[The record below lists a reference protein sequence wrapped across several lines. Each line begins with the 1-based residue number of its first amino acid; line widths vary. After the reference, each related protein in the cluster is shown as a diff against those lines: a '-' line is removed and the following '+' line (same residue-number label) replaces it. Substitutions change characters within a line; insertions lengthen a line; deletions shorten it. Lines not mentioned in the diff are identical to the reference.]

1 MQNSVRMG
9 VRVKIE
15 LPQVGES
22 VTEGVIG
29 KWLKRVGDSVEKY
42 DPLVEV
48 VTDKVNMEMP
58 SPVSGVLTHILA
70 QEGETVP
77 MGAPIAEIEVE
88 GEVPDQPDPSAP
100 TAAGTRARIGHPRG
114 HHRRA
119 AQGRRPRRP
128 HRLRRRAKRARVPA
142 APVSPA
148 ACCRRHR
155 AAPHQSAPTQ
165 AILARG
171 HAPGRRAQPRPLAA
185 GGHRHRGPRH
195 QEGRAPPPRVRARRR
210 YRARCARAG
219 GLTAEPAPQEDET
232 RLPLTPTRRLIA
244 ANMTRSA
251 TEIPQAWSITE
262 LDVSGLVARR
272 EALKDGFR
280 EREGVNLTYLP
291 FVLKA
296 VAEALKENPL
306 VNSSWDADAVIL
318 KRRINIGIAVAAPA
332 GLIVPVLHDADALSV
347 SGLARRLD
355 DLTRRARA
363 GELTLDGVQGGTFT
377 LNNTGALGSVASQPI
392 INHGQAAI
400 LTTEAIVKRPVV
412 VGDGIAIRSMMNIC
426 FTFDHRIMDGAE
438 ASAFT
443 NSVKHRLEAIGPQTG
458 VY

>member
-1 MQNSVRMG
+1 MRLAEEHNLDLSLLEG
-9 VRVKIE
+9 TGIGGRVTK
-15 LPQVGES
+15 
-22 VTEGVIG
+22 
-29 KWLKRVGDSVEKY
+29 KD
-42 DPLVEV
+42 
-48 VTDKVNMEMP
+48 
-58 SPVSGVLTHILA
+58 VLRHL
-70 QEGETVP
+70 E
-77 MGAPIAEIEVE
+77 
-88 GEVPDQPDPSAP
+88 SAP
-100 TAAGTRARIGHPRG
+100 AA
-114 HHRRA
+114 
-119 AQGRRPRRP
+119 
-128 HRLRRRAKRARVPA
+128 V
-142 APVSPA
+142 
-148 ACCRRHR
+148 
-155 AAPHQSAPTQ
+155 SAPGS
-165 AILARG
+165 I
-171 HAPGRRAQPRPLAA
+171 
-185 GGHRHRGPRH
+185 
-195 QEGRAPPPRVRARRR
+195 APP
-210 YRARCARAG
+210 
-219 GLTAEPAPQEDET
+219 AEPAPQEDET

-280 EREGVNLTYLP
+280 DREGVNLTYLP

-296 VAEALKENPL
+296 VAEALKECPL
-306 VNSSWDADAVIL
+306 VNSSWGEDAIIL

-363 GELTLDGVQGGTFT
+363 GELTLDEVQGGTFT

-392 INHGQAAI
+392 INHPQAAI
-400 LTTEAIVKRPVV
+400 LTTEAIVRRPVV

-443 NSVKHRLEAIGPQTG
+443 NAVKHRLEAIGPDTG

>member
-1 MQNSVRMG
+1 MIV
-9 VRVKIE
+9 E

-29 KWLKRVGDSVEKY
+29 KWLRRVGDSVEKY

-88 GEVPDQPDPSAP
+88 GEVPVQPEPSAP
-100 TAAGTRARIGHPRG
+100 AAPESRAAPTPPAGTTGVLLKDVAPVGPTG
-114 HHRRA
+114 S
-119 AQGRRPRRP
+119 GG
-128 HRLRRRAKRARVPA
+128 VPTAPESQA
-142 APVSPA
+142 APVAPQTVLET
-148 ACCRRHR
+148 
-155 AAPHQSAPTQ
+155 AAPAPSARQ
-165 AILARG
+165 R
-171 HAPGRRAQPRPLAA
+171 Q
-185 GGHRHRGPRH
+185 
-195 QEGRAPPPRVRARRR
+195 RRR
-210 YRARCARAG
+210 YSPVVMRLAEEHDLDLSILQGTGIG
-219 GLTAEPAPQEDET
+219 GRVTKKDVLRHLEAAPPAVAEPVVPAPATPQSDES

-262 LDVSGLVARR
+262 VDVSGLVARR
-272 EALKDGFR
+272 EALKEGFR

-306 VNSSWDADAVIL
+306 VNSSWAEDAIIL
-318 KRRINIGIAVAAPA
+318 KRRINIGVAVAAPA

-355 DLTRRARA
+355 DLTRRARG
-363 GELTLDGVQGGTFT
+363 GELALDDVQGGTFT

-392 INHGQAAI
+392 INHPQAAI
-400 LTTEAIVKRPVV
+400 LTTEAIVRRPAV
-412 VGDGIAIRSMMNIC
+412 VGDGIAIRSVMNIC

-443 NSVKHRLEAIGPQTG
+443 NAVKHRLEAIGPDTG

>member
-1 MQNSVRMG
+1 MG
-9 VRVKIE
+9 VRVRIE

-29 KWLKRVGDSVEKY
+29 KWLRRVGDSVEKY

-88 GEVPDQPDPSAP
+88 GEVTVQPEPSAP
-100 TAAGTRARIGHPRG
+100 AAPEPGAAPTPPAGTTGVLLKDVAPVGPTG
-114 HHRRA
+114 S
-119 AQGRRPRRP
+119 GG
-128 HRLRRRAKRARVPA
+128 VPSVPESQA
-142 APVSPA
+142 APV
-148 ACCRRHR
+148 
-155 AAPHQSAPTQ
+155 APQTVLETTAP
-165 AILARG
+165 
-171 HAPGRRAQPRPLAA
+171 
-185 GGHRHRGPRH
+185 
-195 QEGRAPPPRVRARRR
+195 APPARQRQRRR
-210 YRARCARAG
+210 YSPVVMRLAEEHDLDLSILQGTGIGGRVTKKDVLRHLEACPARRCGAG
-219 GLTAEPAPQEDET
+219 SAPATAQSDES

-262 LDVSGLVARR
+262 VDVSGLVARR
-272 EALKDGFR
+272 EALKEGFR

-306 VNSSWDADAVIL
+306 VNSSWAEDAIIL
-318 KRRINIGIAVAAPA
+318 KRRINIGVAVAAPA

-355 DLTRRARA
+355 DLTRRARG
-363 GELTLDGVQGGTFT
+363 GELALDDVQGGTFT

-392 INHGQAAI
+392 INHPQAAI
-400 LTTEAIVKRPVV
+400 LTTEAIVRRPAV
-412 VGDGIAIRSMMNIC
+412 VGDGIAIRSVMNIC

-443 NSVKHRLEAIGPQTG
+443 NTVKHRLEAIGPDTG

>member
-1 MQNSVRMG
+1 MG
-9 VRVKIE
+9 VRVRIE

-70 QEGETVP
+70 LEGETVP

-88 GEVPDQPDPSAP
+88 GEVPDQPEAAAPAAAP
-100 TAAGTRARIGHPRG
+100 T
-114 HHRRA
+114 
-119 AQGRRPRRP
+119 
-128 HRLRRRAKRARVPA
+128 
-142 APVSPA
+142 PVSPA
-148 ACCRRHR
+148 PAGTTGVLLKDVAPVGPTGSGGVPTVPESPDAP
-155 AAPHQSAPTQ
+155 AAPQVAPVAAAAPTTT
-165 AILARG
+165 
-171 HAPGRRAQPRPLAA
+171 RRQ
-185 GGHRHRGPRH
+185 
-195 QEGRAPPPRVRARRR
+195 RRR
-210 YRARCARAG
+210 YSPVVMRLAEEHNLDLSLLEGTGIG
-219 GLTAEPAPQEDET
+219 GRVTKKDVLRHLESAPAAVTAPGPIAPPAEPAPQEDET

-272 EALKDGFR
+272 EALKDGLR

-296 VAEALKENPL
+296 VAESLKENPL

-363 GELTLDGVQGGTFT
+363 GELTLDEVQGGTFT
-377 LNNTGALGSVASQPI
+377 LNNTGALGSIASQPI
-392 INHGQAAI
+392 INHPQAAI

-412 VGDGIAIRSMMNIC
+412 VGDGIAIRSIMNIC

-443 NSVKHRLEAIGPQTG
+443 NAVKHRLEAIGPDTG

>member
-1 MQNSVRMG
+1 MR
-9 VRVKIE
+9 IE

-29 KWLKRVGDSVEKY
+29 KWLKSVGDSVEKY

-88 GEVPDQPDPSAP
+88 GEAPAQPEPSAP
-100 TAAGTRARIGHPRG
+100 
-114 HHRRA
+114 
-119 AQGRRPRRP
+119 
-128 HRLRRRAKRARVPA
+128 A
-142 APVSPA
+142 APEP
-148 ACCRRHR
+148 
-155 AAPHQSAPTQ
+155 
-165 AILARG
+165 
-171 HAPGRRAQPRPLAA
+171 
-185 GGHRHRGPRH
+185 
-195 QEGRAPPPRVRARRR
+195 APPPVAPAGATGVLLKKVAPVGPTGSGGVPGVPESQPAASAPQPAAAATAPPATSQRRRRR
-210 YRARCARAG
+210 YSPVVMRLAEEHNLDLSLVEGAG
-219 GLTAEPAPQEDET
+219 IGGRVTKKDVLRHLEAAPAAVSEPPAPATGTPQADES

-244 ANMTRSA
+244 ANMMRSA

-262 LDVSGLVARR
+262 VDVSGLVARR

-306 VNSSWDADAVIL
+306 VNSSWDGDAIIL
-318 KRRINIGIAVAAPA
+318 KRRVNIGIAVAAPA

-347 SGLARRLD
+347 SGIARRLD

-363 GELTLDGVQGGTFT
+363 GGLTLDDVQGGTFT

-392 INHGQAAI
+392 INHPQAAI
-400 LTTEAIVKRPVV
+400 LTTEAIVRRPAV

-443 NSVKHRLEAIGPQTG
+443 NAVKHRIETIGPDTG

>member
-1 MQNSVRMG
+1 MR
-9 VRVKIE
+9 IE

-88 GEVPDQPDPSAP
+88 GEVPEPSAP
-100 TAAGTRARIGHPRG
+100 AAPAAPEPAPVPSAPAGTTGVLLKDVAPVGPTG
-114 HHRRA
+114 SGGA
-119 AQGRRPRRP
+119 PTAPES
-128 HRLRRRAKRARVPA
+128 PA
-142 APVSPA
+142 APVAPQPVAAAAPPA
-148 ACCRRHR
+148 AQR
-155 AAPHQSAPTQ
+155 Q
-165 AILARG
+165 
-171 HAPGRRAQPRPLAA
+171 
-185 GGHRHRGPRH
+185 
-195 QEGRAPPPRVRARRR
+195 RRR
-210 YRARCARAG
+210 YSPVVMRLVEEHSLDLSLLEGTGIG
-219 GLTAEPAPQEDET
+219 GRVTKKDVLRHLESAPAAVSAPAAPAPVAAPLPAPQEDET

-244 ANMTRSA
+244 AHMTRSA

-272 EALKDGFR
+272 EALKEGFR

-306 VNSSWDADAVIL
+306 VNSSWDGDAIIL
-318 KRRINIGIAVAAPA
+318 KRRINIGVAVAAPA
-332 GLIVPVLHDADALSV
+332 GLIVPVLHDADTLSV

-363 GELTLDGVQGGTFT
+363 GELTLDEVQGGTFT
-377 LNNTGALGSVASQPI
+377 LNNTGALGSIASQPI
-392 INHGQAAI
+392 INHPQAAI

-412 VGDGIAIRSMMNIC
+412 VGDGIAIRSVMNIC

-443 NSVKHRLEAIGPQTG
+443 NAVKQRLEAIGPDTG

>member
-1 MQNSVRMG
+1 MG
-9 VRVKIE
+9 VRVRIE

-29 KWLKRVGDSVEKY
+29 KWLRRVGDSVEKY

-88 GEVPDQPDPSAP
+88 GEVPSQPE
-100 TAAGTRARIGHPRG
+100 
-114 HHRRA
+114 
-119 AQGRRPRRP
+119 
-128 HRLRRRAKRARVPA
+128 PA
-142 APVSPA
+142 APA
-148 ACCRRHR
+148 APEPR
-155 AAPHQSAPTQ
+155 AAPTPPAGTTGVLLKDVAPVGPTGSGGVPSVPESQ
-165 AILARG
+165 AAPVAPQPVLATA
-171 HAPGRRAQPRPLAA
+171 AP
-185 GGHRHRGPRH
+185 
-195 QEGRAPPPRVRARRR
+195 APPARQRQRRR
-210 YRARCARAG
+210 YSPVVMRLAEEHDLDLSILQGTGIG
-219 GLTAEPAPQEDET
+219 GRVTKKDVLRHLEAAPPAVAEPVVPAPATPQSDES

-262 LDVSGLVARR
+262 VDVSGLVARR
-272 EALKDGFR
+272 EALKEGFR

-306 VNSSWDADAVIL
+306 VNSSWAEDAIIL
-318 KRRINIGIAVAAPA
+318 KRRINIGVAVAAPA
-332 GLIVPVLHDADALSV
+332 GLIVPVLHDADDLSV

-363 GELTLDGVQGGTFT
+363 GELALDDVQGGTFT

-392 INHGQAAI
+392 INHPQAAI

-443 NSVKHRLEAIGPQTG
+443 NAVKHRLEAIGSDTG

>member
-1 MQNSVRMG
+1 MR
-9 VRVKIE
+9 IE

-70 QEGETVP
+70 HEGETVP

-88 GEVPDQPDPSAP
+88 GEVPAQPE
-100 TAAGTRARIGHPRG
+100 
-114 HHRRA
+114 
-119 AQGRRPRRP
+119 
-128 HRLRRRAKRARVPA
+128 PA
-142 APVSPA
+142 AP
-148 ACCRRHR
+148 
-155 AAPHQSAPTQ
+155 AAPEPTPAPVGTTGV
-165 AILARG
+165 LLKDV
-171 HAPGRRAQPRPLAA
+171 APVGPTGS
-185 GGHRHRGPRH
+185 GGVPT
-195 QEGRAPPPRVRARRR
+195 PPPSDLQEIPSPSRGKVRACPVLDTGMGVSASSGKEQRQRRR
-210 YRARCARAG
+210 YSPVVMRLAEEHNLDLSLLEGTGIG
-219 GLTAEPAPQEDET
+219 GRVTKKDVLRHLEATPAAVTAPTEPTSIAAPQQDET

-306 VNSSWDADAVIL
+306 VNSSWGEDAIIL
-318 KRRINIGIAVAAPA
+318 KRRVNIGVAVAAPA
-332 GLIVPVLHDADALSV
+332 GLIVPVIHDADALSV

-363 GELTLDGVQGGTFT
+363 GKLSLDEVQGGTFT

-392 INHGQAAI
+392 INHPQAAI
-400 LTTEAIVKRPVV
+400 LTTEAIVRRPVV
-412 VGDGIAIRSMMNIC
+412 VGDGIAIRSMMNVC
-426 FTFDHRIMDGAE
+426 FTFDHRILDGAE

-443 NSVKHRLEAIGPQTG
+443 NAVKQRLEAIGLHTG

>member
-1 MQNSVRMG
+1 MR
-9 VRVKIE
+9 IE

-88 GEVPDQPDPSAP
+88 GEAPAQPVPSAP
-100 TAAGTRARIGHPRG
+100 AAPEPAPPPVAPAGATGVLLKNVAPVGPTGSGGVPGVPESQPAASAPQPAAAATAPPATS
-114 HHRRA
+114 
-119 AQGRRPRRP
+119 Q
-128 HRLRRRAKRARVPA
+128 RRRRRYSPVVMRLAEEHNLDLSLVEGAGIGGRVTKKDVLRHLEAAPAAVSEPA
-142 APVSPA
+142 APAPTPA
-148 ACCRRHR
+148 A
-155 AAPHQSAPTQ
+155 
-165 AILARG
+165 
-171 HAPGRRAQPRPLAA
+171 
-185 GGHRHRGPRH
+185 
-195 QEGRAPPPRVRARRR
+195 
-210 YRARCARAG
+210 
-219 GLTAEPAPQEDET
+219 APQEDET

-244 ANMTRSA
+244 ANMMRSA

-262 LDVSGLVARR
+262 VDVSGLVARR

-306 VNSSWDADAVIL
+306 VNSSWDGDAITL
-318 KRRINIGIAVAAPA
+318 KRRVNIGIAVAAPA

-347 SGLARRLD
+347 SGIARRLD

-363 GELTLDGVQGGTFT
+363 GELALEDVQGGTFT

-392 INHGQAAI
+392 INYPQAAI
-400 LTTEAIVKRPVV
+400 LTTEAIGKRPAV

-438 ASAFT
+438 ASSFT
-443 NSVKHRLEAIGPQTG
+443 NAVKHRIETIGPDTG

>member
-1 MQNSVRMG
+1 MIV
-9 VRVKIE
+9 E

-29 KWLKRVGDSVEKY
+29 KWLRRVGDSVEKY

-88 GEVPDQPDPSAP
+88 GEVPAQTEPSAP
-100 TAAGTRARIGHPRG
+100 AAPEPRAAPTPPAGTTGVLLKDVAPVGPTG
-114 HHRRA
+114 S
-119 AQGRRPRRP
+119 GG
-128 HRLRRRAKRARVPA
+128 VPSVPESQA
-142 APVSPA
+142 APVAPQTVLRTAAPASPA
-148 ACCRRHR
+148 RQR
-155 AAPHQSAPTQ
+155 Q
-165 AILARG
+165 
-171 HAPGRRAQPRPLAA
+171 
-185 GGHRHRGPRH
+185 
-195 QEGRAPPPRVRARRR
+195 RRR
-210 YRARCARAG
+210 YSPVVMRLAQEHDLDLSILQGTGIGDRVTKKDVLRHLEAAPPAV
-219 GLTAEPAPQEDET
+219 AEPVAPAPATPQSDET
-232 RLPLTPTRRLIA
+232 RLAITPTRRLIA

-262 LDVSGLVARR
+262 VDVSGLVARR
-272 EALKDGFR
+272 EALKEGFR

-306 VNSSWDADAVIL
+306 VNSSWAEDAIIL
-318 KRRINIGIAVAAPA
+318 KRRINIGVAVAAPA
-332 GLIVPVLHDADALSV
+332 GLIVPVLRDADALSV

-363 GELTLDGVQGGTFT
+363 GELALDDVQGGTFT
-377 LNNTGALGSVASQPI
+377 LNNTGTLGSVASQPI
-392 INHGQAAI
+392 INHPQAAI
-400 LTTEAIVKRPVV
+400 LTTEAIVRRPAV
-412 VGDGIAIRSMMNIC
+412 VGDGIAIRSVMNIC

-443 NSVKHRLEAIGPQTG
+443 NTVKHRLEAIGPDTG

>member
-1 MQNSVRMG
+1 MR
-9 VRVKIE
+9 IE
-15 LPQVGES
+15 LPPVGES
-22 VTEGVIG
+22 VTESVIG

-88 GEVPDQPDPSAP
+88 DEVPAQPE
-100 TAAGTRARIGHPRG
+100 
-114 HHRRA
+114 
-119 AQGRRPRRP
+119 
-128 HRLRRRAKRARVPA
+128 PA
-142 APVSPA
+142 AP
-148 ACCRRHR
+148 
-155 AAPHQSAPTQ
+155 AAPAGTTGILLKDVAPVGPT
-165 AILARG
+165 G
-171 HAPGRRAQPRPLAA
+171 S
-185 GGHRHRGPRH
+185 GGVPT
-195 QEGRAPPPRVRARRR
+195 PPPSDLQEIPSPSRGKVRMGVSASSGKEQGKRRR
-210 YRARCARAG
+210 YSPVVMRLAEEHNLDLSLLEGTGIG
-219 GLTAEPAPQEDET
+219 GRVTKKDVLRHLEAAPAAPAPATAPLEDET

-244 ANMTRSA
+244 ANMMRSA

-262 LDVSGLVARR
+262 VDVSGLVARR

-306 VNSSWDADAVIL
+306 VNSSWDGDAIIL
-318 KRRINIGIAVAAPA
+318 KMRINIGIAVAAPA

-347 SGLARRLD
+347 SGIARRLD

-363 GELTLDGVQGGTFT
+363 GELTLDEVQGGTFT

-392 INHGQAAI
+392 INHPQAAI

-443 NSVKHRLEAIGPQTG
+443 NAVKHRLEAIGPGTG

>member
-1 MQNSVRMG
+1 MIV
-9 VRVKIE
+9 E

-29 KWLKRVGDSVEKY
+29 KWLRRVGDSVEKY

-88 GEVPDQPDPSAP
+88 GEVPVQPEPSAP
-100 TAAGTRARIGHPRG
+100 AAPEPRAAPTPPAGTTGVLLKDVAPVGPTG
-114 HHRRA
+114 S
-119 AQGRRPRRP
+119 GG
-128 HRLRRRAKRARVPA
+128 VPSVPESLA
-142 APVSPA
+142 APV
-148 ACCRRHR
+148 
-155 AAPHQSAPTQ
+155 APQTVLETAVSAPP
-165 AILARG
+165 ARQ
-171 HAPGRRAQPRPLAA
+171 RQ
-185 GGHRHRGPRH
+185 
-195 QEGRAPPPRVRARRR
+195 RRR
-210 YRARCARAG
+210 YSPVVMRLAEEHNLDISLLEGTGIG
-219 GLTAEPAPQEDET
+219 GRVTKKDVLHHLEAAPPAVVEPVAPAPATPQSDAS
-232 RLPLTPTRRLIA
+232 RLPITPTRRLIA

-262 LDVSGLVARR
+262 VDVSGLVARR
-272 EALKDGFR
+272 EALKEGFR

-291 FVLKA
+291 FVLNA

-306 VNSSWDADAVIL
+306 VNSSWAEDAIIL
-318 KRRINIGIAVAAPA
+318 KRRINIGVAVAAPA
-332 GLIVPVLHDADALSV
+332 GLIVPVLHDADDLSV

-363 GELTLDGVQGGTFT
+363 GELALDDVQGGTFT

-392 INHGQAAI
+392 INHPQAAI

-443 NSVKHRLEAIGPQTG
+443 NTVKHRLEAIGPDTG

>member
-1 MQNSVRMG
+1 MR
-9 VRVKIE
+9 IE

-29 KWLKRVGDSVEKY
+29 KWLKSVGDSVEKY

-88 GEVPDQPDPSAP
+88 DELPAQPDPSAP
-100 TAAGTRARIGHPRG
+100 AAPEPAPAPSAPAGTTGVLLKDVAPVGPTG
-114 HHRRA
+114 SGGVPSA
-119 AQGRRPRRP
+119 PESQ
-128 HRLRRRAKRARVPA
+128 PA
-142 APVSPA
+142 ASAPQPA
-148 ACCRRHR
+148 AAF
-155 AAPHQSAPTQ
+155 AAPPANGQRQ
-165 AILARG
+165 
-171 HAPGRRAQPRPLAA
+171 
-185 GGHRHRGPRH
+185 
-195 QEGRAPPPRVRARRR
+195 RRR
-210 YRARCARAG
+210 YSPVVMRLAEQHSLDLSLLEGTGIG
-219 GLTAEPAPQEDET
+219 GRVTKKDVLRHLEAAPAAVTEPAAASEPSASAQASEPQADES

-244 ANMTRSA
+244 ANMKRSA

-262 LDVSGLVARR
+262 VDVSGLVARR

-306 VNSSWDADAVIL
+306 VNSSWGEDAIIL
-318 KRRINIGIAVAAPA
+318 KRRVNIGIAVAAPA

-347 SGLARRLD
+347 SGLARGLD
-355 DLTRRARA
+355 ELTRRARA
-363 GELTLDGVQGGTFT
+363 GELTLDEVQGGTFT

-392 INHGQAAI
+392 INPGQAAI

-443 NSVKHRLEAIGPQTG
+443 NAVKHRLEAIGPDTG

>member
-1 MQNSVRMG
+1 MG
-9 VRVKIE
+9 VRVRIE

-29 KWLKRVGDSVEKY
+29 KWLRRVGDSVEKY

-88 GEVPDQPDPSAP
+88 GEVPSQPE
-100 TAAGTRARIGHPRG
+100 
-114 HHRRA
+114 
-119 AQGRRPRRP
+119 
-128 HRLRRRAKRARVPA
+128 PA
-142 APVSPA
+142 APAAPEPRAAPTPPAGTTGVLLKDVAPVGPTGSGGVPSVPESQAAPVAPQTVLETTAPAPPARQRQRRRYSPVVMRLAQEHDLDLSILQGTGIGGRVTKKDVLRHLEASPA
-148 ACCRRHR
+148 A
-155 AAPHQSAPTQ
+155 
-165 AILARG
+165 
-171 HAPGRRAQPRPLAA
+171 
-185 GGHRHRGPRH
+185 
-195 QEGRAPPPRVRARRR
+195 V
-210 YRARCARAG
+210 
-219 GLTAEPAPQEDET
+219 AEPVAPATAQSDET
-232 RLPLTPTRRLIA
+232 RLPITPTRRLIA

-262 LDVSGLVARR
+262 VDVSGLVARR
-272 EALKDGFR
+272 EALKEGFR

-291 FVLKA
+291 FVLNA

-306 VNSSWDADAVIL
+306 VNSSWAEDAIIL
-318 KRRINIGIAVAAPA
+318 KRRINIGVAVAAPA
-332 GLIVPVLHDADALSV
+332 GLIVPVLHDADDLSV

-363 GELTLDGVQGGTFT
+363 GELALDDVQGGTFT

-392 INHGQAAI
+392 INHPQAAI

-443 NSVKHRLEAIGPQTG
+443 NAVKYRLEAIGSDTG

>member
-1 MQNSVRMG
+1 MG
-9 VRVKIE
+9 VRVRIE

-29 KWLKRVGDSVEKY
+29 KWLRRVGDSVEKY

-88 GEVPDQPDPSAP
+88 GEVPVQPEPSAP
-100 TAAGTRARIGHPRG
+100 PPEPRAAPTPPAGTTGVLLKDVAPVGPTG
-114 HHRRA
+114 S
-119 AQGRRPRRP
+119 GG
-128 HRLRRRAKRARVPA
+128 VPSAPESQA
-142 APVSPA
+142 APVAPQPEL
-148 ACCRRHR
+148 RT
-155 AAPHQSAPTQ
+155 AAPAPSARQ
-165 AILARG
+165 R
-171 HAPGRRAQPRPLAA
+171 Q
-185 GGHRHRGPRH
+185 
-195 QEGRAPPPRVRARRR
+195 RRR
-210 YRARCARAG
+210 YSPVVMRLAEEHDLDLSILQGTGIG
-219 GLTAEPAPQEDET
+219 GRVTKKDVLRHLEAAPPAVVEPVAPAPATPQSDES

-262 LDVSGLVARR
+262 VDVSGLVARR
-272 EALKDGFR
+272 EALKEGFR

-306 VNSSWDADAVIL
+306 VNSSWAEDAIIL
-318 KRRINIGIAVAAPA
+318 KRRINIGVAVAAPA

-363 GELTLDGVQGGTFT
+363 GELALDDVQGGTFT
-377 LNNTGALGSVASQPI
+377 LNNTGTLGSVASQPI
-392 INHGQAAI
+392 INHPQAAI
-400 LTTEAIVKRPVV
+400 LTTEAIVRRPAV
-412 VGDGIAIRSMMNIC
+412 VGDGIAIRSVMNIC

-443 NSVKHRLEAIGPQTG
+443 NAVKHRLEVIGPDTG

>member
-1 MQNSVRMG
+1 MG
-9 VRVKIE
+9 VRVRIE

-88 GEVPDQPDPSAP
+88 GEVPVQPEPSAP
-100 TAAGTRARIGHPRG
+100 AAPEPRAAPTPPAGTTGVLLKDVAPVGPTG
-114 HHRRA
+114 S
-119 AQGRRPRRP
+119 GG
-128 HRLRRRAKRARVPA
+128 VPSAPESQA
-142 APVSPA
+142 APVAPQPELRTTAPA
-148 ACCRRHR
+148 S
-155 AAPHQSAPTQ
+155 SARQ
-165 AILARG
+165 R
-171 HAPGRRAQPRPLAA
+171 Q
-185 GGHRHRGPRH
+185 
-195 QEGRAPPPRVRARRR
+195 RRR
-210 YRARCARAG
+210 YSPVVMRLAEEHDLDLSILQGTGIG
-219 GLTAEPAPQEDET
+219 GRVTKKDVLRHLEAAPPAVVEPVAPAPATPQSDES

-262 LDVSGLVARR
+262 VDVSGLVARR
-272 EALKDGFR
+272 EALKEGFR

-291 FVLKA
+291 FVLKV

-306 VNSSWDADAVIL
+306 VNSSWAEDAIIL
-318 KRRINIGIAVAAPA
+318 KRRINIGVAVAAPA
-332 GLIVPVLHDADALSV
+332 GLIVPVLRGADALSV

-363 GELTLDGVQGGTFT
+363 GELTLDDVQCGTFT
-377 LNNTGALGSVASQPI
+377 LNNTGTLGSVASQPI
-392 INHGQAAI
+392 INHPQAAI
-400 LTTEAIVKRPVV
+400 LTTEAIVRRPAV
-412 VGDGIAIRSMMNIC
+412 VGDGIAIRSVMNIC

-443 NSVKHRLEAIGPQTG
+443 NAVKHRLEVIGPDTG

>member
-1 MQNSVRMG
+1 MR
-9 VRVKIE
+9 IE

-88 GEVPDQPDPSAP
+88 DEAPAHPEPAAPAAPESAPAPAAPAGTTGVLLKDVAPVGPTGSGGVPSAP
-100 TAAGTRARIGHPRG
+100 ES
-114 HHRRA
+114 
-119 AQGRRPRRP
+119 Q
-128 HRLRRRAKRARVPA
+128 PA
-142 APVSPA
+142 ASAPRPA
-148 ACCRRHR
+148 AVA
-155 AAPHQSAPTQ
+155 AAPPATNQRQ
-165 AILARG
+165 
-171 HAPGRRAQPRPLAA
+171 
-185 GGHRHRGPRH
+185 
-195 QEGRAPPPRVRARRR
+195 RRR
-210 YRARCARAG
+210 YSPVVVRLAEEHNLDLSLLEGTGIG
-219 GLTAEPAPQEDET
+219 GRVTKKDVLRHLEAAPAAITEPVAPAPVAAPLEDET
-232 RLPLTPTRRLIA
+232 RLPVTPTRRLIA

-262 LDVSGLVARR
+262 VDVSGLVARR

-306 VNSSWDADAVIL
+306 VNSSWDEDTIVL
-318 KRRINIGIAVAAPA
+318 KRRVNIGIAVAAPA

-347 SGLARRLD
+347 SGLTRRLD

-363 GELTLDGVQGGTFT
+363 GELTLDEVHGGTFT

-392 INHGQAAI
+392 INPGQAAI

-443 NSVKHRLEAIGPQTG
+443 NAVKHRLEATGPQTG

>member
-1 MQNSVRMG
+1 MG
-9 VRVKIE
+9 VRVRIE

-77 MGAPIAEIEVE
+77 MGAPIAEIEIE
-88 GEVPDQPDPSAP
+88 GEVPDQPE
-100 TAAGTRARIGHPRG
+100 
-114 HHRRA
+114 
-119 AQGRRPRRP
+119 
-128 HRLRRRAKRARVPA
+128 PA
-142 APVSPA
+142 APATAPEPALPPAAPAGTTGVLLKDVAPVGPTGSGGVPSVPESPA
-148 ACCRRHR
+148 AP
-155 AAPHQSAPTQ
+155 AAP
-165 AILARG
+165 
-171 HAPGRRAQPRPLAA
+171 QPVAA
-185 GGHRHRGPRH
+185 AA
-195 QEGRAPPPRVRARRR
+195 APPTARRQRRR
-210 YRARCARAG
+210 YSPVVMRLAEEHNLDLSLLEGTGIG
-219 GLTAEPAPQEDET
+219 GRVTKKDVLRHLESAAAVTAPAAPAPVAAPQEDET

-262 LDVSGLVARR
+262 VDVSGLVARR
-272 EALKDGFR
+272 EALKEGFR
-280 EREGVNLTYLP
+280 DREGVNLTYLP

-296 VAEALKENPL
+296 VAEALKDNPL
-306 VNSSWDADAVIL
+306 VNSSWGEDAVIL
-318 KRRINIGIAVAAPA
+318 KRRVNIGIAVAAPA

-363 GELTLDGVQGGTFT
+363 AELTLDEVQGGTFT

-392 INHGQAAI
+392 INHPQAAI

-412 VGDGIAIRSMMNIC
+412 VGDGIAIRSIMNIC

-443 NSVKHRLEAIGPQTG
+443 NTVKHRLEAIGPQTG

>member
-1 MQNSVRMG
+1 MG
-9 VRVKIE
+9 VRVRIE

-29 KWLKRVGDSVEKY
+29 KWLRCVGDSVEKY

-88 GEVPDQPDPSAP
+88 GEVPVQPEPSAP
-100 TAAGTRARIGHPRG
+100 AAPEPRAAPTPPAGTTGVLLKDVAPVGPTG
-114 HHRRA
+114 S
-119 AQGRRPRRP
+119 GG
-128 HRLRRRAKRARVPA
+128 VPSVPESQA
-142 APVSPA
+142 APVAPQTVLET
-148 ACCRRHR
+148 
-155 AAPHQSAPTQ
+155 AAP
-165 AILARG
+165 
-171 HAPGRRAQPRPLAA
+171 
-185 GGHRHRGPRH
+185 
-195 QEGRAPPPRVRARRR
+195 APPARQRQRRR
-210 YRARCARAG
+210 YSPVVMRLAEEHDLDLSILQGTGIG
-219 GLTAEPAPQEDET
+219 GRVTKKDVLRHLEAAPPAVAEPVVPAPATPQADES

-262 LDVSGLVARR
+262 VDVSGLVARR
-272 EALKDGFR
+272 EALKEGFR

-306 VNSSWDADAVIL
+306 VNSSWAEDAIIL
-318 KRRINIGIAVAAPA
+318 KRRINIGVAVAAPA

-355 DLTRRARA
+355 DLTRRARG
-363 GELTLDGVQGGTFT
+363 GELALDDVQGGTFT

-392 INHGQAAI
+392 INHPQAAI
-400 LTTEAIVKRPVV
+400 LTTEAIVRRPAV

-443 NSVKHRLEAIGPQTG
+443 NAVKHRLEAIGPDTG
-458 VY
+458 V

>member
-1 MQNSVRMG
+1 MR
-9 VRVKIE
+9 IE

-29 KWLKRVGDSVEKY
+29 KWLRRVGDSVEKY

-88 GEVPDQPDPSAP
+88 GEVPTQPETSAPAAPETAPAPPTPAGTTGVLLKDVAPVGPTGSGGVPSAP
-100 TAAGTRARIGHPRG
+100 DS
-114 HHRRA
+114 
-119 AQGRRPRRP
+119 Q
-128 HRLRRRAKRARVPA
+128 A
-142 APVSPA
+142 APVAPQPMLET
-148 ACCRRHR
+148 
-155 AAPHQSAPTQ
+155 AAPAPSARQ
-165 AILARG
+165 R
-171 HAPGRRAQPRPLAA
+171 Q
-185 GGHRHRGPRH
+185 
-195 QEGRAPPPRVRARRR
+195 RRR
-210 YRARCARAG
+210 YSPVVVRLAEEHNLDLSLLEGTGIGGRVTKKDVLRHLETAR
-219 GLTAEPAPQEDET
+219 TAAVEPVAPASATPQADES
-232 RLPLTPTRRLIA
+232 RLPLTPTRRMIA
-244 ANMTRSA
+244 TNMTRSA

-262 LDVSGLVARR
+262 VDVSGLVARR
-272 EALKDGFR
+272 ESLKEGFR

-296 VAEALKENPL
+296 VAESLKENPL
-306 VNSSWDADAVIL
+306 VNSSWAEDAIIL
-318 KRRINIGIAVAAPA
+318 KRRINIGVAVAAPA
-332 GLIVPVLHDADALSV
+332 GLIVPVLRDADELSV

-363 GELTLDGVQGGTFT
+363 GELALDDVQGGTFT

-392 INHGQAAI
+392 INYPQAAI
-400 LTTEAIVKRPVV
+400 LTTEAIVRRPAV

-443 NSVKHRLEAIGPQTG
+443 NAVKQRLEAVGADTG

>member
-1 MQNSVRMG
+1 MG
-9 VRVKIE
+9 VRVRIE

-29 KWLKRVGDSVEKY
+29 KWLRRVGDSVEKY

-88 GEVPDQPDPSAP
+88 GEVPVQTETAAPAAPEPSTATTPPAGTTGVLLKDVAPVGPTGSGGVPSAP
-100 TAAGTRARIGHPRG
+100 ES
-114 HHRRA
+114 
-119 AQGRRPRRP
+119 Q
-128 HRLRRRAKRARVPA
+128 A
-142 APVSPA
+142 APVAPQPEL
-148 ACCRRHR
+148 RT
-155 AAPHQSAPTQ
+155 AAPAPSARQ
-165 AILARG
+165 R
-171 HAPGRRAQPRPLAA
+171 Q
-185 GGHRHRGPRH
+185 
-195 QEGRAPPPRVRARRR
+195 RRR
-210 YRARCARAG
+210 YSPVVMRLAEEHDLDLSILQGTGIG
-219 GLTAEPAPQEDET
+219 GRVTKKDVLRHLEAAPLAVVEPVAPAPTTPQSDES

-262 LDVSGLVARR
+262 VDVSGLVARR
-272 EALKDGFR
+272 EALKEGFR

-306 VNSSWDADAVIL
+306 VNSSWAEDAIIL
-318 KRRINIGIAVAAPA
+318 KRRINIGVAVAAPA

-363 GELTLDGVQGGTFT
+363 GELALDDVQGGTFT
-377 LNNTGALGSVASQPI
+377 LNNTGTLGSVASQPI
-392 INHGQAAI
+392 INHPQAAI
-400 LTTEAIVKRPVV
+400 LTTEAIVRRPVV
-412 VGDGIAIRSMMNIC
+412 VGDGIAIRSVMNIC

-443 NSVKHRLEAIGPQTG
+443 NAVKHRLEVIGPDTG

>member
-1 MQNSVRMG
+1 MG
-9 VRVKIE
+9 VRVRIE

-58 SPVSGVLTHILA
+58 SPVAGVLTHILA

-88 GEVPDQPDPSAP
+88 RRGPRPSLNPRRPPRRNPHRRRPHPPAPPACCLRTSPPSAP
-100 TAAGTRARIGHPRG
+100 PAPAACQASPSPQTA
-114 HHRRA
+114 
-119 AQGRRPRRP
+119 
-128 HRLRRRAKRARVPA
+128 PA
-142 APVSPA
+142 APQ
-148 ACCRRHR
+148 
-155 AAPHQSAPTQ
+155 AAPV
-165 AILARG
+165 
-171 HAPGRRAQPRPLAA
+171 AA
-185 GGHRHRGPRH
+185 
-195 QEGRAPPPRVRARRR
+195 APPATRRQRRR
-210 YRARCARAG
+210 YSPVVMRLAEEHNLDLSLLEGTGIG
-219 GLTAEPAPQEDET
+219 GRVTKKDVLRHLESAPATVTAPAETAPVTAPQEDET

-262 LDVSGLVARR
+262 VDVSNLVARR
-272 EALKDGFR
+272 EALKEGFR

-306 VNSSWDADAVIL
+306 VNSSWDTDAIIL
-318 KRRINIGIAVAAPA
+318 KRRVNIGIAVAAPA

-363 GELTLDGVQGGTFT
+363 GELTLDEVQGGTFT

-392 INHGQAAI
+392 INHPQAAI

-426 FTFDHRIMDGAE
+426 FTFDHRILDGAE
-438 ASAFT
+438 TSAFT
-443 NSVKHRLEAIGPQTG
+443 NAVKHRLEAIGPDYG

>member
-1 MQNSVRMG
+1 MIV
-9 VRVKIE
+9 E

-29 KWLKRVGDSVEKY
+29 KWLRRVGDSVEKY

-88 GEVPDQPDPSAP
+88 GEVTVQPEPSAP
-100 TAAGTRARIGHPRG
+100 AAPEPRAAPTPPAGTTGVLLKDVAPVGPTG
-114 HHRRA
+114 S
-119 AQGRRPRRP
+119 GGVPSV
-128 HRLRRRAKRARVPA
+128 AKSQA
-142 APVSPA
+142 APVAPQPELRTAAPAPPARQRQRRRYSPVVMRLAQEHDLDLSILQGTGIGGRVTKKDVLRHLEASPA
-148 ACCRRHR
+148 A
-155 AAPHQSAPTQ
+155 
-165 AILARG
+165 
-171 HAPGRRAQPRPLAA
+171 
-185 GGHRHRGPRH
+185 
-195 QEGRAPPPRVRARRR
+195 V
-210 YRARCARAG
+210 
-219 GLTAEPAPQEDET
+219 AEPVAPATAQSDET
-232 RLPLTPTRRLIA
+232 RLPITPTRRLIA

-262 LDVSGLVARR
+262 VDVSGLVARR
-272 EALKDGFR
+272 EALKEGFR

-306 VNSSWDADAVIL
+306 VNSSWAEDAIIL
-318 KRRINIGIAVAAPA
+318 KRRINIGVAVAAPA
-332 GLIVPVLHDADALSV
+332 GLIVPVLRDADALSV

-363 GELTLDGVQGGTFT
+363 GELALDDVQGGTFT

-392 INHGQAAI
+392 INYPQAAI
-400 LTTEAIVKRPVV
+400 LTIEAIVRRPAV
-412 VGDGIAIRSMMNIC
+412 VGDGIAIRSVMNIC

-443 NSVKHRLEAIGPQTG
+443 NTVKHHLEAIGPDTG

>member
-1 MQNSVRMG
+1 MR
-9 VRVKIE
+9 IE

-88 GEVPDQPDPSAP
+88 GEVLDQPEPAAPAAPETAPTPTPSAP
-100 TAAGTRARIGHPRG
+100 AGTTGVLLKDVAPVGPTG
-114 HHRRA
+114 SGGVPSAPESQPA
-119 AQGRRPRRP
+119 ASAPQPAAAVAAPPTTSQRQ
-128 HRLRRRAKRARVPA
+128 RRRYSPVVMRLAEEHNLDLSLLEGTGIRGRVTKKDVLRHLESAPA
-142 APVSPA
+142 APAPV
-148 ACCRRHR
+148 
-155 AAPHQSAPTQ
+155 AAP
-165 AILARG
+165 L
-171 HAPGRRAQPRPLAA
+171 
-185 GGHRHRGPRH
+185 
-195 QEGRAPPPRVRARRR
+195 
-210 YRARCARAG
+210 
-219 GLTAEPAPQEDET
+219 PAPQEDET

-244 ANMTRSA
+244 AHMTRSA

-262 LDVSGLVARR
+262 VDVSGLVARR

-280 EREGVNLTYLP
+280 DREGVNLTYLP

-296 VAEALKENPL
+296 VAEALKDNPL
-306 VNSSWDADAVIL
+306 VNSSWGEDAVIL

-355 DLTRRARA
+355 DLTSRARA
-363 GELTLDGVQGGTFT
+363 GDLTLDEVQGGTFT

-392 INHGQAAI
+392 INHPQAAI

-412 VGDGIAIRSMMNIC
+412 VGDGIAIRSIMNIC

-443 NSVKHRLEAIGPQTG
+443 NAVKHRLEAIGPDTG

>member
-1 MQNSVRMG
+1 MG
-9 VRVKIE
+9 VRVRIE

-29 KWLKRVGDSVEKY
+29 KWLKSVGDPVEKY

-77 MGAPIAEIEVE
+77 MGAPIAEIEIE
-88 GEVPDQPDPSAP
+88 DELPAQPEPSAP
-100 TAAGTRARIGHPRG
+100 AAPEPAPAGTTGV
-114 HHRRA
+114 
-119 AQGRRPRRP
+119 
-128 HRLRRRAKRARVPA
+128 LLKDV
-142 APVSPA
+142 APVGPTGSGGVP
-148 ACCRRHR
+148 
-155 AAPHQSAPTQ
+155 SAPESQ
-165 AILARG
+165 PAVSARQEI
-171 HAPGRRAQPRPLAA
+171 PSPS
-185 GGHRHRGPRH
+185 RGK
-195 QEGRAPPPRVRARRR
+195 VRMGVSASGDKEQGKRRR
-210 YRARCARAG
+210 YSPVVMRLAEQHSLDLSLLDGTGIG
-219 GLTAEPAPQEDET
+219 GRVTKKDVLRHLEAAPAAVTEPAAAVEPAVPAPAPEPQADES
-232 RLPLTPTRRLIA
+232 RLPLTPIRRLIA

-251 TEIPQAWSITE
+251 TETPQAWSITE
-262 LDVSGLVARR
+262 VDVSGLVARR

-306 VNSSWDADAVIL
+306 VNSSWGEDAIIL
-318 KRRINIGIAVAAPA
+318 KRRVNIGIAVAAPA

-363 GELTLDGVQGGTFT
+363 GELTLDEVQGGTFT

-392 INHGQAAI
+392 INHPQAAI

-443 NSVKHRLEAIGPQTG
+443 NAVKHRLEAIGPQTG